1 KKLLQLLYF
10 ALEVPYKRDV
20 SEALLKAA
28 HGCFKASPGS
38 VLFLSNL
45 VSKLYKCIFYL
56 FSFWELTFFLSKNK
70 KFPKHFFEIIL
81 TSLLFIVY
89 ALIPNLAFAV
99 NEINQNPQMLP
110 NVSLGFHIY
119 DSYYNEKMS
128 YRTTLDLLFKFHS
141 FVPNYVCN
149 IQKKLMA
156 IIEMFLKYI
165 CLSFQLTYGSFA
177 SEQKNLTLFP
187 SFYRMVSNEAHQYT
201 GLVQLLKHF
210 GWIWIGLIVLRD
222 ESGDYFL
229 QSLEPLFFQ
238 NGICSA
244 FIQRIPSQGRLLS
257 FPEISEFSSSIYKSF
272 MDYKTKIFVVYG
284 ETLTVM
290 WLSTLMFQSPSS
302 YSGNISVGRL
312 WIVTAQIDFTV
323 MGLVTSWDSE
333 FFQGTISFEVP
344 SNEPLGFQTYLQK
357 LKCCSTHDDYFLKD
371 FWEQAFHCKFSNSN
385 GSVGHNKLCTG
396 KEKLEMLPGS
406 VFEMQMT
413 GHSYSIFNAVCV
425 LAHALH
431 AMTSFRSHNQASEKR
446 KRQAYQDL
454 QPWQLHR
461 FLQGISFNNSAGE
474 SVTFSDRLE
483 VTTGLDIMKMVIFPN
498 NSFTKIKVGRIDSNK
513 EQTFHFYQDKKS
525 WHRHFNQV
533 LPFSL
538 CSDPCQPGYQKKKK
552 EGEKFCCYDCVPCPE
567 GKISCEIAFV
577 LRTFVKHQDTPIVKA
592 NNRELTFTLLLSLL
606 LCFLSALL
614 FFGQPNKTTCFL
626 CQTAFGIIFTVAIS
640 CVLAKT
646 ITVVVAFMATKPGSN
661 MRKWLGRKLASSI
674 VISCTLVQASICS
687 WWMATSPPFPN
698 LDVHSLTSEIIA
710 EYNVGS
716 SVMFYLVLGYL
727 GFLAIISFM
736 VAFFARKLPDAFNE
750 AKFITFSMLMFCSV
764 WLTFV
769 PTYLSTKGK
778 YMVAVEIF
786 SILASSGGLL
796 SCIFFPKC
804 YIILLTPQLNNKQQL
819 RKNN

>member
-1 KKLLQLLYF
+1 MTNPSQCVKKCVTVVETRISSIAFFMCFFMRQLEFLFYQ
-10 ALEVPYKRDV
+10 
-20 SEALLKAA
+20 
-28 HGCFKASPGS
+28 H
-38 VLFLSNL
+38 VLS
-45 VSKLYKCIFYL
+45 
-56 FSFWELTFFLSKNK
+56 
-70 KFPKHFFEIIL
+70 
-81 TSLLFIVY
+81 
-89 ALIPNLAFAV
+89 LAFAV

-156 IIEMFLKYI
+156 IIGGLEMFLKYI

-454 QPWQLHR
+454 QPWQVIRIMVASLVR
-461 FLQGISFNNSAGE
+461 TLGISFNNSAGE

-525 WHRHFNQV
+525 WH
-533 LPFSL
+533 
-538 CSDPCQPGYQKKKK
+538 SDPCQPGYQKKKK

-567 GKISCEIAFV
+567 GKISCEIDMVDCSLCPEDQYPSKKQDQCVFKTLNFLSHKEPLGMSLALVGISLFITTAFV